1 MVLLLFG
8 KGSLPVFQLV
18 FSHVQL
24 CFSFPFSPPK
34 RSFFSGGVVVT
45 YRAGHIKFGMAKRLT
60 TLPVANPSDT
70 NGALIHVECISVL
83 VTIAAL
89 PGFIEL
95 SFPSWILIGLVC
107 RSGFPM
113 VVNGLAGM

>member
-1 MVLLLFG
+1 MVHLLFG

-18 FSHVQL
+18 FSCVQFG
-24 CFSFPFSPPK
+24 FSFPLSPPK
-34 RSFFSGGVVVT
+34 RPFFRRGVVVT
-45 YRAGHIKFGMAKRLT
+45 DRAGHVKFGMAKRLA

-89 PGFIEL
+89 PGVIEL

-113 VVNGLAGM
+113 MVNGFAGM

>member
-1 MVLLLFG
+1 MVHLLFG
-8 KGSLPVFQLV
+8 LDSLSVFQLV

-24 CFSFPFSPPK
+24 CFGFPFSPPK
-34 RSFFSGGVVVT
+34 RSVSGGGIVVT
-45 YRAGHIKFGMAKRLT
+45 HRAGHIKFGMAERLA

-70 NGALIHVECISVL
+70 NGALIHVKCISVL
-83 VTIAAL
+83 VTIAAF

-95 SFPSWILIGLVC
+95 SFPSWILVGLVC

-113 VVNGLAGM
+113 VVNGLAGR